1 MCDTAAM
8 PRRGD
13 EPQLQHWLESGEGRV
28 PIRTGAL
35 LIGRSPDCEIVIP
48 DARVSRHQLLLRAAD
63 AGVEVVLLGRA
74 TVTVD
79 GAALVSHATVSAGAV
94 IALCGKQFRVMTTPA
109 AAVATPA
116 LEWALETRDAPLHR
130 VSRSPYTVGG
140 GEDDD
145 LHLAG
150 WPPALLCFRTV
161 QRALVLEVS
170 QPGVHCGSP
179 LQEGEVVTL
188 RAGMKVKYLDR
199 SLRVLPVPREATD
212 LTAPEEGEE
221 LPRRVLLEFLPRGG
235 RVTVG
240 YGAWERTVWLADRRC
255 DLIATLLAP
264 PPPFAPGDAVPDDV
278 LIPRVWPGGM
288 QGRVELNTLVFR
300 TRKDLVRADLDGGT
314 LLCRDEGTVQFCL
327 ARGAEVI
334 VRAA

>member
-1 MCDTAAM
+1 MA
-8 PRRGD
+8 RRGD
-13 EPQLQHWLESGEGRV
+13 EPQLQYWLDTGDGRV

-48 DARVSRHQLLLRAAD
+48 DARVSRHQLLVRATEG
-63 AGVEVVLLGRA
+63 GVELVLLGRA

-79 GAALVSHATVSAGAV
+79 GAPVSSHATLASGAL
-94 IALCGKQFRVMTTPA
+94 ISLCGRQFRVVTTPLAPDA
-109 AAVATPA
+109 APVV
-116 LEWALETRDAPLHR
+116 EWALEMRDAPLHR

-140 GEDDD
+140 GADDD
-145 LHLAG
+145 LHLPG
-150 WPPALLCFRTV
+150 WPPALLCFRVV

-170 QPGVHCGSP
+170 QPDVHCGSP
-179 LQEGEVVTL
+179 LQEGEIVTL
-188 RAGMKVKYLDR
+188 RAGMKVKYRDR
-199 SLRVLPVPREATD
+199 SLRVLPVPREAD
-212 LTAPEEGEE
+212 ALTTPEAGEE

-240 YGAWERTVWLADRRC
+240 YGGWARTVWLADRRC

-264 PPPFAPGDAVPDDV
+264 PAPYLPGDAVPDD
-278 LIPRVWPGGM
+278 LLLPRIWPGGT

-314 LLCRDEGTVQFCL
+314 LLHRAEGTVRFCL
-327 ARGAEVI
+327 TEGAEVV

>member
-1 MCDTAAM
+1 MS
-8 PRRGD
+8 RRGD
-13 EPQLQHWLESGEGRV
+13 EPQLQHWLESGDGRV

-48 DARVSRHQLLLRAAD
+48 DARVSRHQLLVRANEG
-63 AGVEVVLLGRA
+63 GVELVLLGRA
-74 TVTVD
+74 AVTVD
-79 GAALVSHATVSAGAV
+79 GAALNSHATISAGAL
-94 IALCGKQFRVMTTPA
+94 ISLCGRQFRVVTTPVTASA
-109 AAVATPA
+109 APSV
-116 LEWALETRDAPLHR
+116 EWALETREAPLHR

-140 GEDDD
+140 GADDD
-145 LHLAG
+145 LHLPG

-170 QPGVHCGSP
+170 QGGVHCGAP

-199 SLRVLPVPREATD
+199 TLRVLPVPREATA

-235 RVTVG
+235 RITVS
-240 YGAWERTVWLADRRC
+240 YGSWERTVWLADRRC

-264 PPPFAPGDAVPDDV
+264 PPPFAPGDALPDEV
-278 LIPRVWPGGM
+278 LFPRVWPGGM

-314 LLCRDEGTVQFCL
+314 LLHRAEGTVRFCL
-327 ARGAEVI
+327 APGAEVV
-334 VRAA
+334 VRGA